1 LGEGFPL
8 SPGANNDGQTRIAA
22 LRFFQEW
29 TERGSEDVL
38 ALRSQFSLGLGIL
51 DANVN
56 NLPPDGRFFEWRGQ
70 GQYVRLLGPETLLVF
85 RSAVQLSTEPLVP
98 LEQLTLGGLNTVRG
112 YRQELLLTDNGI
124 FASTEVRLPVLRV
137 EKIQGVLQ
145 IVPFLD
151 FGVGWNDRDNPIPT
165 PNPNTLASVGL
176 GLLWQMGDRLT
187 ARLDWGLPL
196 TEFRVQGNTV
206 SQQSLYFSVSYNL
219 F

>member
-1 LGEGFPL
+1 
-8 SPGANNDGQTRIAA
+8 
-22 LRFFQEW
+22 
-29 TERGSEDVL
+29 
-38 ALRSQFSLGLGIL
+38 
-51 DANVN
+51 
-56 NLPPDGRFFEWRGQ
+56 LPPDGRFFEWRGQ
-70 GQYVRLLGPETLLVF
+70 GQYVRLLGPETLFVF

-112 YRQELLLTDNGI
+112 YRQDLLLTDNGI

-137 EKIQGVLQ
+137 EEVQGVLQ

-176 GLLWQMGDRLT
+176 GLLWQMGDRFT

>member
-1 LGEGFPL
+1 VE
-8 SPGANNDGQTRIAA
+8 
-22 LRFFQEW
+22 
-29 TERGSEDVL
+29 
-38 ALRSQFSLGLGIL
+38 
-51 DANVN
+51 
-56 NLPPDGRFFEWRGQ
+56 
-70 GQYVRLLGPETLLVF
+70 
-85 RSAVQLSTEPLVP
+85 
-98 LEQLTLGGLNTVRG
+98 
-112 YRQELLLTDNGI
+112 
-124 FASTEVRLPVLRV
+124 EV
-137 EKIQGVLQ
+137 QGVLQ

-165 PNPNTLASVGL
+165 PTPNTLASVGL